1 MSTENK
7 NSIRLRFA
15 EAAMDLADMMVDA
28 TPVIFLQEEGAPRRD
43 TSTDC
48 VLSGEAGRIAVLSM
62 TICNPLSLKAAS
74 VIEGAMN

>member
-1 MSTENK
+1 MSAENK
-7 NSIRLRFA
+7 NAIRLRFA

-28 TPVIFLQEEGAPRRD
+28 KPVIFLHEEGAPKRD
-43 TSTDC
+43 DAEFGP
-48 VLSGEAGRIAVLSM
+48 LSGDAGRIAVLSM